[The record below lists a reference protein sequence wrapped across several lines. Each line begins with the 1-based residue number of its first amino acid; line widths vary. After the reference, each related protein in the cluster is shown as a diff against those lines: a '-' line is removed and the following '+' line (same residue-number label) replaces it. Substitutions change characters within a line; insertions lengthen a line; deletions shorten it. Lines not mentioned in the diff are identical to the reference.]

1 MGADRVPECSSHAT
15 DGDRSRDLARS
26 RAHAPTR
33 ESPFS
38 VISVIASTDESD
50 MRKLVSRYRLSLGL
64 TLVENALFSLL
75 NFLVFPK

>member
-50 MRKLVSRYRLSLGL
+50 MRNVSRYRLSLGL